1 MTELSIAASIAQELK
16 EKGIADTPTPVEFDA
31 LKLSFTSSALKRW
44 YGTYNNG
51 IKEVMKALEGLT
63 IDNVVALEVADDE
76 LDEAI
81 ADWQQ
86 DMNDEADI

>member
-1 MTELSIAASIAQELK
+1 MTELSIAASVAQELK

-31 LKLSFTSSALKRW
+31 LKLSITSRGLKQW
-44 YGTYNNG
+44 YGTYDNG
-51 IKEVMKALEGLT
+51 IKEVMKAFERLT

-76 LDEAI
+76 LDQAI

-86 DMNDEADI
+86 DMREADI